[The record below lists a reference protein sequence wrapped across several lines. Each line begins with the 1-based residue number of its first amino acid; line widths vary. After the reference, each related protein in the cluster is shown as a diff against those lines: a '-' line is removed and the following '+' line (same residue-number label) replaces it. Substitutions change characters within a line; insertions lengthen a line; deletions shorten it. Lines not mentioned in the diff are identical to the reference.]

1 MRKEHPEKEEGR
13 GRRGERRGG
22 AQTFRRKRAMQ
33 FLKYL
38 ETKQASLKKQ
48 LETPELQNLNS
59 IALGE
64 LKATQ
69 EMMDH
74 FIEVFELYEVEEA
87 SKEKEEQE

>member
-1 MRKEHPEKEEGR
+1 MRKEHAEKEQCR

-33 FLKYL
+33 FLQHL

-69 EMMDH
+69 EIIDN
-74 FIEVFELYEVEEA
+74 FIEVFELYEVESA
-87 SKEKEEQE
+87 PKENEEN

>member
-1 MRKEHPEKEEGR
+1 MRKEHTEKEECR
-13 GRRGERRGG
+13 SRRGERRGG

-33 FLKYL
+33 FLHHL
-38 ETKQASLKKQ
+38 ETKQTSLKKQ

-69 EMMDH
+69 EIIDS
-74 FIEVFELYEVEEA
+74 FIEVFELYEVDQA
-87 SKEKEEQE
+87 PTEKEGN

>member
-1 MRKEHPEKEEGR
+1 MRKEHAEKEECR

-33 FLKYL
+33 FLQHL

-69 EMMDH
+69 EIIDN
-74 FIEVFELYEVEEA
+74 FIEVFELYEVEA
-87 SKEKEEQE
+87 ATKENEEN

>member
-1 MRKEHPEKEEGR
+1 MRGQHGEENHEGR
-13 GRRGERRGG
+13 RERRGG

-33 FLKYL
+33 FLKHL

-69 EMMDH
+69 EMMDV
-74 FIEVFELYEVEEA
+74 FIDVFELYEIEGSA
-87 SKEKEEQE
+87 PNDSKA